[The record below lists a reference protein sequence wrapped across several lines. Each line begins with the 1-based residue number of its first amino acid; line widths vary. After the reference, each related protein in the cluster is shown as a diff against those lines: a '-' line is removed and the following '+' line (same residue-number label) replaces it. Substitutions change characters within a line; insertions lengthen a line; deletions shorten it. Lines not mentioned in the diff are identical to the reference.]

1 MHWSLI
7 LDIILVL
14 LLAATIGFSFALNR
28 RLRTLRDSRSELGQM
43 IASFNESTQ
52 RAQGSIQE
60 LRRAAD
66 RTAQELDARIKRA
79 QVLRDELEF
88 FMERGDRL
96 ANELESGISEGR
108 KVASGMPRQPA
119 GEKEKE
125 APARKGPS
133 EELLNALKSAR

>member
-1 MHWSLI
+1 MSWSLI
-7 LDIILVL
+7 LDLIMVL

-28 RLRTLRDSRSELGQM
+28 RLKTLRDSRSELGQM
-43 IASFNESTQ
+43 ISSFNESTQ

-66 RTAQELDARIKRA
+66 RTAQELDQRIKRA

-96 ANELESGISEGR
+96 ANELESGITEGR
-108 KVASGMPRQPA
+108 KVASGMPKPSPGESEKPA
-119 GEKEKE
+119 
-125 APARKGPS
+125 ASRPGPS